1 MKHLFSI
8 ASWLDS
14 GTQQSRMPD
23 IGKRELDVLE
33 ALWRQGALT
42 SHSTLQQLQS
52 AGISLS
58 TVQSTLERLN
68 RKQLVSREKVGRA
81 YVYAAAITKET
92 IISRMMR
99 EIADSLAGGETA
111 PMVSGFLDYLDASG
125 NDAPD
130 ALRAL
135 KPPTP
140 SRDSQS

>member
-1 MKHLFSI
+1 
-8 ASWLDS
+8 
-14 GTQQSRMPD
+14 MPD

-81 YVYAAAITKET
+81 YVYAAAISKET

-99 EIADSLAGGETA
+99 EIADSLAGGATA

-130 ALRAL
+130 SLRAL
-135 KPPTP
+135 KPPAP
-140 SRDSQS
+140 NRES